1 MNIKE
6 PRNTL
11 KLDEEKAIHRLR
23 KGLVGIKEVIIV
35 IFILLFLAAFSYW
48 CYELYYIHTH
58 DFDLS
63 ATNDVEILEAAAHEV
78 AAFQACILAFL
89 FLAFLVYF
97 L

>member
-1 MNIKE
+1 M
-6 PRNTL
+6 
-11 KLDEEKAIHRLR
+11 KLEEKAIQRLR
-23 KGLVGIKEVIIV
+23 KGLIGGKEFLIV
-35 IFILLFLAAFSYW
+35 LFIFLFLASFCYW

-63 ATNDVEILEAAAHEV
+63 APNDVEILEAAAHEV

-89 FLAFLVYF
+89 FLAFLIYF